1 VVPQALDDRGG
12 EVLTASAAPALAVE
26 DAGDLRV
33 GVVGGQPAHQCDG
46 VLAGADLGGM
56 GAGQGD
62 VELADRPAAPAHG
75 QVGLGGVA
83 VDVDDDLLKQRAQQL
98 LAVPVGGGRRG
109 PDPRQV
115 TAEGTNRRPFRSV
128 KVLGR
133 RRSRLA
139 SSASA
144 AASAASLAS
153 QSRSRPRATRRLSGS
168 TARYRRSAL
177 VAW

>member
-1 VVPQALDDRGG
+1 MTSSSSVPSSSLRSRSVVVGADQTRARSPPRAPIAAR
-12 EVLTASAAPALAVE
+12 SAA
-26 DAGDLRV
+26 
-33 GVVGGQPAHQCDG
+33 
-46 VLAGADLGGM
+46 
-56 GAGQGD
+56 
-62 VELADRPAAPAHG
+62 
-75 QVGLGGVA
+75 
-83 VDVDDDLLKQRAQQL
+83 
-98 LAVPVGGGRRG
+98 
-109 PDPRQV
+109 
-115 TAEGTNRRPFRSV
+115 V